1 MSLEYGL
8 IAAFL
13 LLVVVPFF
21 ISSWS
26 RSPPSEQG
34 EINFPVSPLHGH
46 RMGRH
51 FGGHVA
57 ATISRD
63 GGSQRGNIH
72 NSARRRS
79 ASTRRTISAI
89 FGAS

>member
-1 MSLEYGL
+1 
-8 IAAFL
+8 
-13 LLVVVPFF
+13 
-21 ISSWS
+21 
-26 RSPPSEQG
+26 
-34 EINFPVSPLHGH
+34 VSPLHGH